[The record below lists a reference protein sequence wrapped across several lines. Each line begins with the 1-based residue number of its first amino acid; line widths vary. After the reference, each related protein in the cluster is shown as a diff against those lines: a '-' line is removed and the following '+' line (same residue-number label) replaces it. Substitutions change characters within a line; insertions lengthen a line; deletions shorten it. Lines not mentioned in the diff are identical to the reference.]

1 MDTEPRGQRPLR
13 QPLHPAITEA
23 MIEDLVRHFYGRVR
37 QDPALGPIFDSRIEN
52 WEPHLE
58 TMMAFWSSIMLMSGR
73 YKGEPMVKHKA
84 LNQGSTPVG
93 PEHFT
98 RWLALFEESAR
109 ERCPPPVAALFAERA
124 ERIAESLKLGMFG
137 LPELRASGGSRRSS

>member
-1 MDTEPRGQRPLR
+1 MNTEPETPRPLR

-23 MIEDLVRHFYGRVR
+23 MIENLVRHFYGRVR
-37 QDPALGPIFDSRIEN
+37 QDPALGPIFASRIDD

-84 LNQGSTPVG
+84 LNHGSIPVG

-98 RWLALFEESAR
+98 RWLALFGESAR
-109 ERCPPPVAALFAERA
+109 ELCPPPVAALFVERA

-137 LPELRASGGSRRSS
+137 LPELRASHGPRRTS